1 MQRVLKLKEVVARTA
16 KAKST
21 VYDDVAKGI
30 FPKPIKIGSRA
41 SGWLESEIEQW
52 LQERINERGEV

>member
-30 FPKPIKIGSRA
+30 FPKPIKIGTRA
-41 SGWLESEIEQW
+41 SGWLESEVDAW
-52 LQERINERGEV
+52 LEKRISERGEA